1 MKIIKNNIAV
11 FSISAL
17 MLASSAVSAGMNVDT
32 EAKVDA
38 GAVSQLN
45 TAANLAVLGL
55 AQEDALLLISAAKL
69 RKGVAVTQVQT
80 AKTSEGGQD
89 SKKES
94 GQSLSASELLE
105 RATELA
111 GDNAGL
117 LALIED
123 VRDIKARGRIGG
135 AISGHDDRVRAD
147 SVDTYRMKFKGNR
160 RAEVFVEGDGDT
172 DLDLYIYDEDGNS
185 ICSDTDGTD
194 TMLCRWTPSWTGEF
208 RVRIK
213 NLGDVYNDYTLYTN

>member
-1 MKIIKNNIAV
+1 MKLLKNKMAIV
-11 FSISAL
+11 SFSAL
-17 MLASSAVSAGMNVDT
+17 VLASNPASAGMNVDT
-32 EAKVDA
+32 EAKADA

-45 TAANLAVLGL
+45 TASSLAALGL

-69 RKGVAVTQVQT
+69 RKGVAITTVQ
-80 AKTSEGGQD
+80 AEKTSEGGED
-89 SKKES
+89 SNKDS
-94 GQSLSASELLE
+94 GVSLSASELLE

-123 VRDIKARGRIGG
+123 VRDIKERGRIGG
-135 AISGHDDRVRAD
+135 AVNGHDDRVRAD
-147 SVDTYRMKFKGNR
+147 SVDTYTMRFKGDR
-160 RAEVFVEGDGDT
+160 RAEVYVEGDGDT
-172 DLDLYIYDEDGNS
+172 DLDLFIYDEDGNL
-185 ICSDTDGTD
+185 ICSDTDRTD
-194 TMLCRWTPSWTGEF
+194 QMLCRWTPSWTGKF